1 MVVTRGAEGA
11 VAIDRDRR
19 AFRVAGPAVR
29 GPYPVGSGDAF
40 LAGLAV
46 GRLRALTFIE
56 ALQLAGAAAAANA
69 VRRGAGHLDVAD
81 VERMAGSIVVEPIS
95 G

>member
-1 MVVTRGAEGA
+1 VVLTRGAEGA
-11 VAIDRDRR
+11 IAIDRDGG

-46 GRLRALTFIE
+46 GRLRAASFVD
-56 ALQLAGAAAAANA
+56 ALRLAGAAAAANA
-69 VRRGAGHLDVAD
+69 IRRGAGRLDLAD
-81 VERMAGSIVVEPIS
+81 VERIAGSINVGPIED
-95 G
+95 